1 MRALIIWLLL
11 APAIA
16 HADEAGDRAAAEKYF
31 RAGERAWTAQNFA
44 AAAAQWEE
52 AYKLYPIPGIAFSL
66 GSAYRRQY
74 RVDPKLEYAKRS
86 AELYRAYLEKVKTG
100 GKVGLAADYLGE
112 MDREVD
118 KLTRAGAKIAAQVQ
132 VERTRL
138 GVSPILGSEKKSAI
152 TEIADLPDAA
162 ATKIKVTIDGKDVPP
177 FELVDVEPGPHK
189 IHVEAE
195 GYVPSDT
202 VASVVKGAS
211 PTVDPVLSPQPG
223 KVTLKTE
230 KGTRVRVDGRP
241 VGTAPLGAFE
251 LPAGKH
257 LLTLSAVGREPVA
270 REIEIGRG
278 GQLTLEEPLQK
289 TARRRAVPFV
299 VTGAV
304 ALGVIT
310 IAGATF
316 AIKLDN
322 DADDKLAAI
331 RAGDQRPGAKE
342 DYDDLVRRRGEV
354 LTGTLITGGACLAVA
369 GIAGAM
375 YWLDRPSEEG
385 LRVTPM
391 MTPGGGGMTYSRRF

>member
-1 MRALIIWLLL
+1 MRALVIVMLL
-11 APAIA
+11 AGIA
-16 HADEAGDRAAAEKYF
+16 HADEATDRASAEKYF
-31 RAGERAWTAQNFA
+31 RAGERAYAAQNFA

-52 AYKLYPIPGIAFSL
+52 AYKLYPLPGIAFSL

-86 AELYRAYLEKVKTG
+86 AELYRVYLDKVKTG
-100 GKVGLAADYLGE
+100 GKVGMAADYLGE

-118 KLTRAGAKIAAQVQ
+118 KLTRAGAKIVAEVV

-138 GVSPILGSEKKSAI
+138 GVSPILGTEKKGAMG
-152 TEIADLPDAA
+152 EIVDLPDPAA
-162 ATKIKVTIDGKDVPP
+162 VKIKVTIDGKDVPP
-177 FELVDVEPGPHK
+177 FELVEVEPGQHK
-189 IHVEAE
+189 VHVEAE
-195 GYVPSDT
+195 GYMPSDT

-211 PTVDPVLSPQPG
+211 PTVDPVMTPRPG
-223 KVTLKTE
+223 KVTLETE
-230 KGTRVRVDGRP
+230 KGVRVRVDGRP
-241 VGTAPLGAFE
+241 VGTAPLTAFE
-251 LPAGKH
+251 VPAGKH

-270 REIEIGRG
+270 REIEIERG
-278 GQLTLEEPLQK
+278 GELTLKEPLQK

-310 IAGATF
+310 IGGAAF

-331 RAGDQRPGAKE
+331 RAGDQRPGAKQ

-354 LTGTLITGGACLAVA
+354 FTGTLITGGACLVVA

-391 MTPGGGGMTYSRRF
+391 VTPGGGGMAYSRRF